1 MNIFYC
7 KYCKKY
13 SILRMVLYW
22 EDALTVFS
30 TDIIWGGGFQ
40 RGRLPR
46 KSLIFA
52 GARTE
57 SVGEADLPLSTR
69 GPLYT
74 VGKYSQSKYPQT
86 FFQIISCSN
95 CLMRSFIIGI
105 YGKYWVW
112 SSKTH
117 NWHKI

>member
-40 RGRLPR
+40 RGSLPR

-57 SVGEADLPLSTR
+57 SVGFADLPLSNLWS
-69 GPLYT
+69 PLYGRKIFP
-74 VGKYSQSKYPQT
+74 VQVSAD
-86 FFQIISCSN
+86 FFPDHI
-95 CLMRSFIIGI
+95 LF
-105 YGKYWVW
+105 
-112 SSKTH
+112 
-117 NWHKI
+117 